1 MIRTCNQFKLCGGVI
16 QHKTKPNQAPSVWHR
31 EVSILKAC
39 FPSTVAFY
47 QEVCGIFFFFKEKC
61 SKRGKQETQRCPC
74 SLGKAL
80 GGHLEML
87 LAVGKGGRWAVQ
99 ACPLHA
105 CSCVWKPNSEPSPD
119 V

>member
-47 QEVCGIFFFFKEKC
+47 QEVCGIFFFFKPSIIKFRAHVILFLVPLLYLSLTMETIYMFAYFFNLA
-61 SKRGKQETQRCPC
+61 GKHAEVVHIN
-74 SLGKAL
+74 SFDLSF
-80 GGHLEML
+80 
-87 LAVGKGGRWAVQ
+87 LA
-99 ACPLHA
+99 
-105 CSCVWKPNSEPSPD
+105 
-119 V
+119 

>member
-47 QEVCGIFFFFKEKC
+47 QEVCGIFFFFFLKKSVRSEGNRKP
-61 SKRGKQETQRCPC
+61 RGAP
-74 SLGKAL
+74 
-80 GGHLEML
+80 
-87 LAVGKGGRWAVQ
+87 VVWGR
-99 ACPLHA
+99 P
-105 CSCVWKPNSEPSPD
+105 
-119 V
+119 

>member
-47 QEVCGIFFFFKEKC
+47 QEVCGIFFFFLKKSVRSEGNRKP
-61 SKRGKQETQRCPC
+61 RGAP
-74 SLGKAL
+74 
-80 GGHLEML
+80 
-87 LAVGKGGRWAVQ
+87 VFWGR
-99 ACPLHA
+99 P
-105 CSCVWKPNSEPSPD
+105 
-119 V
+119 

>member
-47 QEVCGIFFFFKEKC
+47 QEVCGIFFFFFKEKC
-61 SKRGKQETQRCPC
+61 SK
-74 SLGKAL
+74 
-80 GGHLEML
+80 
-87 LAVGKGGRWAVQ
+87 
-99 ACPLHA
+99 
-105 CSCVWKPNSEPSPD
+105 
-119 V
+119 

>member
-47 QEVCGIFFFFKEKC
+47 QEVCGIFFFF
-61 SKRGKQETQRCPC
+61 
-74 SLGKAL
+74 
-80 GGHLEML
+80 
-87 LAVGKGGRWAVQ
+87 
-99 ACPLHA
+99 
-105 CSCVWKPNSEPSPD
+105 
-119 V
+119 